1 MNNSKK
7 LKTKKE
13 KKKDRLIEPKSL
25 RNISK
30 PWIIS
35 FGVLVIILIGA
46 MLFDQLYEKTILT
59 VDGKKYKVSDVAY
72 YFYNVESQYDYYDQ
86 IFGGNGS
93 YWDMVFDEETGETVR
108 DMAKQEAVDS
118 SLYNEILYKEAVAA
132 GYSLTDEEK
141 SNISSQV
148 DSLLK
153 DSLSSAVKTRNKF
166 TKDSLTAVM
175 GKVVLVSRYRQ
186 DKIDSF
192 NIDDDAIKAGVNFED
207 YRQYDIE
214 TLFISTNT
222 TDEESKT
229 VPVSAEEKAAAYDK
243 LKSYYEKAKTT
254 EDWSTLLPE
263 DEEDVSYSDTNF
275 LESGT
280 NYSEDM
286 EKMMMSMNNGDVSD
300 IYEAED
306 GYYVVRMVD
315 NNSSEAYDNEV
326 KSKITAEEN
335 KQFEEFYNGIQE
347 QHEYSTNEKALA
359 SMKMGNITIN

>member
-1 MNNSKK
+1 VNNSKK
-7 LKTKKE
+7 LKAKKE

-30 PWIIS
+30 PWLIS

-59 VDGKKYKVSDVAY
+59 VDGKKYKVSDLAY

-108 DMAKQEAVDS
+108 DNAKQEAVDS

-141 SNISSQV
+141 NNISSQV

-153 DSLSSAVKTRNKF
+153 NTLSSSVKTRNKF
-166 TKDSLTAVM
+166 TKSSLTDVL
-175 GKVVLVSRYRQ
+175 GKVALVSRYRQ

-192 NIDDDAIKAGVNFED
+192 TIDDEAIKAGVNYDD

-214 TLFISTNT
+214 TLFIPTTT

-229 VPVSAEEKAAAYDK
+229 VPVSEEEKAAAYDK

-254 EDWSTLLPE
+254 EDWSKLLPE
-263 DEEDVSYSDTNF
+263 DEEDVTYADTNF

-280 NYSEDM
+280 TYSEDM
-286 EKMMMSMNNGDVSD
+286 EKMMMAMNNGDVSD

-306 GYYVVRMVD
+306 GYYIVRMVN

-326 KSKITAEEN
+326 KSKITAEED
-335 KQFEEFYNGIQE
+335 KQFEEFYNE
-347 QHEYSTNEKALA
+347 VKEKHEYSTNEKALA
-359 SMKMGNITIN
+359 SMKMGNITID